1 MKTSHHGQMSE
12 SFLTAVFLSLSG
24 GLQDAYTYLF
34 RGKVFANA
42 QTGNIVLLSANLMD
56 GNWERV
62 LHYLVPLCAFALG
75 VLTAEKM
82 RERFREMRTLHW
94 RQLVVLGEGLL
105 LFLVGF
111 LPQEQ
116 NLLANAIVSFACA
129 MQVQAFRKVNGYA
142 FASTMCIGDLRS
154 GVEALCIWRKTHEPQ
169 ARDRMLRYF
178 GIILLFAIGAGIGS
192 RSAALLGGRAIW
204 ICCGFLLVSFAL
216 MFIRED
222 LEENPVIEK
231 DLTEIRQETREI
243 NHALKQELQEEHR
256 EQKMYAGADGDAVPE
271 EFREARNKG
280 LYYLQF
286 SGKTENE
293 MRKKLAEQGF
303 SPASVEDAVL
313 FLKHYRYLDD
323 EDYARRYVEKNDHKK
338 SIRQM
343 KFDLRQKGVSDDLV
357 EMVFEDMEVDESAQ
371 ILGLL
376 RKKNYD
382 PEEPD
387 PAKRQKIYAFL
398 ARKGFSY
405 DAINS
410 AMKQWE

>member
-129 MQVQAFRKVNGYA
+129 MQVQAFRKVDGYA

-178 GIILLFAIGAGIGS
+178 GIILLFAIGAGIVVTGAVGVA
-192 RSAALLGGRAIW
+192 RLRIDARKRDGQHVVILDHR
-204 ICCGFLLVSFAL
+204 LV
-216 MFIRED
+216 
-222 LEENPVIEK
+222 
-231 DLTEIRQETREI
+231 T
-243 NHALKQELQEEHR
+243 
-256 EQKMYAGADGDAVPE
+256 AVPVPV
-271 EFREARNKG
+271 FPHQR
-280 LYYLQF
+280 
-286 SGKTENE
+286 
-293 MRKKLAEQGF
+293 LAV
-303 SPASVEDAVL
+303 ASVVAAAEKPQGEGVAVL
-313 FLKHYRYLDD
+313 
-323 EDYARRYVEKNDHKK
+323 
-338 SIRQM
+338 I
-343 KFDLRQKGVSDDLV
+343 LRFVMVIDVVVHVVNPFEGLHEGVVGDRIGSGFTRFGRHHDV
-357 EMVFEDMEVDESAQ
+357 AGTRAQ
-371 ILGLL
+371 IDRRAGLNRGL
-376 RKKNYD
+376 RIVLQGDFFDFDFSHVGYSARDQLETDRTGFVVAPVVGND
-382 PEEPD
+382 RFPD
-387 PAKRQKIYAFL
+387 LALHAKAQRRTFA
-398 ARKGFSY
+398 
-405 DAINS
+405 
-410 AMKQWE
+410 